1 MKKIIYL
8 LLLLFALNIY
18 GQEHKTKQ
26 YEINTATAKDKKFFH
41 QLDSIITNVYKLKYK
56 YYTIYICSEFS
67 SGVDFVPN
75 INYIPQKDDS
85 KLYLLLAGYNFS
97 VIFKSNY
104 QDFYEVK
111 YNNRSYIVGKGA
123 EDILISKKT
132 KRTQSFPTLD
142 NLQPPML
149 QLVYQNSCL
158 KVVADSRKGEF
169 H

>member
-1 MKKIIYL
+1 M
-8 LLLLFALNIY
+8 
-18 GQEHKTKQ
+18 
-26 YEINTATAKDKKFFH
+26 
-41 QLDSIITNVYKLKYK
+41 
-56 YYTIYICSEFS
+56 
-67 SGVDFVPN
+67 DFVPN

-142 NLQPPML
+142 KLQPPML